1 MIYLRLCLP
10 VSRPKPKQT
19 TAIAALES
27 KKGFTKTYLEATKKK
42 KTKKNQLTVLC
53 DVKQDNDMKCI
64 I

>member
-27 KKGFTKTYLEATKKK
+27 KKGFTKTYLEATKK
-42 KTKKNQLTVLC
+42 TKKKQLTVLC
-53 DVKQDNDMKCI
+53 DVKQDNIMFSSY
-64 I
+64 